1 MGGEIH
7 EEFPCRECDGIEY
20 NLENGEF
27 VCVRCALINPNI
39 EEEAEHEW
47 DGHYSTGNML
57 RNINRIGFFQF
68 LRKIYFFYK
77 IAFFLFLQKIREKS
91 KKTEFRKSR

>member
-7 EEFPCRECDGIEY
+7 EEFPCRECEGVEY

-27 VCVRCALINPNI
+27 VCVRCNLVNNNI

-47 DGHYSTGNML
+47 DGHYSTGAHL
-57 RNINRIGFFQF
+57 RNANRIGLSHY
-68 LRKIYFFYK
+68 LRQVSGIKIK
-77 IAFFLFLQKIREKS
+77 ISNKNSEKGW
-91 KKTEFRKSR
+91 

>member
-7 EEFPCRECDGIEY
+7 EEFPCRECEGVEY

-27 VCVRCALINPNI
+27 VCVRCNLVNNNI

-47 DGHYSTGNML
+47 EGHYSTGAHL
-57 RNINRIGFFQF
+57 RNVNRIGFYYSVCF
-68 LRKIYFFYK
+68 IYFFFK
-77 IAFFLFLQKIREKS
+77 L
-91 KKTEFRKSR
+91 KKNIK